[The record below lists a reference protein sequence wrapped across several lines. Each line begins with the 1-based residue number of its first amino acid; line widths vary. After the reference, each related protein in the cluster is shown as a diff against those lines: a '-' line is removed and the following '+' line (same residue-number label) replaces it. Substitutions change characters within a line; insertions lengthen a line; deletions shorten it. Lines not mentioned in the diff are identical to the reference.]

1 MTLFDSLSAEFKLSI
16 ETSFSRKTDD
26 GGVRNL
32 VYITDATS
40 TSAGGYGV
48 MNPSIFL
55 VFAHKGEKPTDD
67 KKIYTSYPHLYRI
80 RNILK
85 TLCDWMASPDAYVE
99 TDMGLAVHPNF
110 AQPMSIA
117 NIGRGSKWI
126 SFSLSVI
133 ETGTD
138 TVVTRHPGI
147 KIEVSE
153 AAGQYSILTED
164 ELYTLYGII
173 STLDLANIAVSMS
186 LAYLDA
192 NSNNG
197 YAKPAASAPTTAPT
211 TYGRNAVPSTAPGYT
226 GGYVPR
232 GTTTRT
238 AAPSGTTPA
247 YSGAAP
253 VYSKP
258 AYRPTPVTKESRVT
272 TPIPDHVSEDDL
284 PWASSPS
291 SSSNPLSMS
300 SVGEPAVSD
309 IDFEDEDSIARLFD
323 TQD

>member
-1 MTLFDSLSAEFKLSI
+1 MKKFNSMNMTLFDSLSAEFKLSI

-80 RNILK
+80 RTILK
-85 TLCDWMASPDAYVE
+85 TLCDWMSSPDAYVE

-110 AQPMSIA
+110 AQPMSIS
-117 NIGRGSKWI
+117 NIFRGSKWI

-192 NSNNG
+192 NSNSG
-197 YAKPAASAPTTAPT
+197 YAKPAASAPATAPT
-211 TYGRNAVPSTAPGYT
+211 SYGRNAVPRRAFKRFAIVWQMGQYIALRCAVCFVSPKPCANALSILLRRCVCVCGASCRQYLAH
-226 GGYVPR
+226 R
-232 GTTTRT
+232 FGT
-238 AAPSGTTPA
+238 
-247 YSGAAP
+247 
-253 VYSKP
+253 
-258 AYRPTPVTKESRVT
+258 
-272 TPIPDHVSEDDL
+272 
-284 PWASSPS
+284 
-291 SSSNPLSMS
+291 
-300 SVGEPAVSD
+300 
-309 IDFEDEDSIARLFD
+309 LFQQCFD
-323 TQD
+323 CRIVQMRC